1 MLNIKK
7 ALTNLMNQSTI
18 DLTERKIDWNTTVP
32 ANGSTNTNLKTLID
46 TDLPSGYK
54 YVAISGYSTNDIY
67 LSLASVRYYNGAY
80 SLQVSNRYNSS
91 RTSKIEIAYLCAKV
105 GGVVSRLLN
114 ALATA
119 FVRKGVAVC

>member
-1 MLNIKK
+1 
-7 ALTNLMNQSTI
+7 MNQSVI

-54 YVAISGYSTNDIY
+54 FVGITGYSTNDIY
-67 LSLASVRYYNGAY
+67 LTINSLRYYNGAY
-80 SLQVSNRYNSS
+80 SLQVSNRYGSS

-105 GGVVSRLLN
+105 V
-114 ALATA
+114 
-119 FVRKGVAVC
+119 